1 MRKTLLI
8 AISVFWL
15 LTVYLCFIT
24 VQVSQA
30 QSAENAQGTLYG
42 ENREDHILLQ
52 FDTND
57 SATEYFVYRSTSLTG
72 PWQVSGH
79 FTQGQ
84 ATTGSGAIEF
94 TPDARLKDLC
104 YKVEALDAKGNVIEM
119 YEPICIP
126 KFAEK

>member
-104 YKVEALDAKGNVIEM
+104 YKVEALNATGLVIEF
-119 YEPICIP
+119 YEPICVP
-126 KFAEK
+126 KFVE

>member
-1 MRKTLLI
+1 MKKFLTI
-8 AISVFWL
+8 AISLVLFL
-15 LTVYLCFIT
+15 AFHLCFIG
-24 VQVSQA
+24 VEVSEA

-84 ATTGSGAIEF
+84 ATTGSGAMEF

>member
-1 MRKTLLI
+1 MKKNLI
-8 AISVFWL
+8 FAFSLFWL

-24 VQVSQA
+24 VEVSEA
-30 QSAENAQGTLYG
+30 QWAENAQGTLYG
-42 ENREDHILLQ
+42 ENRGDHILLQ

-94 TPDARLKDLC
+94 TPDAVLMDLC
-104 YKVEALDAKGNVIEM
+104 YRVEALDATGLVIET
-119 YEPICIP
+119 YDPICVP
-126 KFAEK
+126 KFVP